1 MLPSASRSFL
11 VVALTVLR
19 ALAAAVLVMA
29 VLVMALAPTAAAA
42 ESPNEVV
49 EDLVD
54 GVYIATNRQGD
65 ATPEMFREAIDEATR
80 DGIAMIVVV
89 PRESIPYPEAFALR
103 VRQAAEADI
112 AVLFSEEGQVEASVA
127 EELDDRAIPAL
138 DAARAAATPGEAAT
152 AYFVNLTEEPD
163 REVPDIVRT
172 ITNWVFYLLLVLGVV
187 VFIELGL
194 RRFKNRRIRI

>member
-19 ALAAAVLVMA
+19 ALAAAVLVI
-29 VLVMALAPTAAAA
+29 ALAPTAAAA

-89 PRESIPYPEAFALR
+89 PRESIP
-103 VRQAAEADI
+103 
-112 AVLFSEEGQVEASVA
+112 
-127 EELDDRAIPAL
+127 
-138 DAARAAATPGEAAT
+138 
-152 AYFVNLTEEPD
+152 
-163 REVPDIVRT
+163 
-172 ITNWVFYLLLVLGVV
+172 
-187 VFIELGL
+187 
-194 RRFKNRRIRI
+194 